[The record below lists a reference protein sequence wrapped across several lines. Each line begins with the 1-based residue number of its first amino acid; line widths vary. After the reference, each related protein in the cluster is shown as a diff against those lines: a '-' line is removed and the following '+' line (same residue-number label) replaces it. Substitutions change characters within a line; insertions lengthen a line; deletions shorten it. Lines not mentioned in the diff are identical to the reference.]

1 MERDISPGRAERALT
16 TSDGSDGEVSKA
28 INFEGHTKIS
38 RENHLLVL
46 RLPEF

>member
-1 MERDISPGRAERALT
+1 MERGISPGRAEQALT

-28 INFEGHTKIS
+28 INFIGHTKLS
-38 RENHLLVL
+38 RDNHLHFL